1 MIIGQRFLSPSLTD
15 HQLSV
20 VSAHGLKRI
29 EYARET
35 IDAMNKN
42 CHANN
47 WFTTNESAAFANQ
60 AKQANDVTTHVNQ
73 FDFSVSFSGKK
84 TTAGAVDQCESE
96 YKRDS
101 SSTTPTK
108 KSIHAQ
114 CTTKDEMKEVV
125 SSIPSQ
131 LSIGSGADSG
141 GSRRADHHEITETEL
156 YRKFEEA
163 FNITLRNNPGILPG
177 APAVIDSVKRA
188 LFEVQKVKAQRKN
201 EMRRK
206 LDEAK
211 NEKEQLEAHLRKEMG
226 AIAWRR
232 NDLTKDLETAKAG
245 RGIHLD
251 ALYKQIDAIEAIKRE
266 LSSKTTDAAKEK
278 DELTKYL
285 RYLSKSRKELESA
298 LETETELAEKDRDA
312 LQKVLASEKSCKSK
326 RWRIRNW
333 RVRLKS

>member
-1 MIIGQRFLSPSLTD
+1 
-15 HQLSV
+15 
-20 VSAHGLKRI
+20 
-29 EYARET
+29 
-35 IDAMNKN
+35 
-42 CHANN
+42 
-47 WFTTNESAAFANQ
+47 
-60 AKQANDVTTHVNQ
+60 
-73 FDFSVSFSGKK
+73 
-84 TTAGAVDQCESE
+84 
-96 YKRDS
+96 
-101 SSTTPTK
+101 
-108 KSIHAQ
+108 
-114 CTTKDEMKEVV
+114 
-125 SSIPSQ
+125 
-131 LSIGSGADSG
+131 
-141 GSRRADHHEITETEL
+141 
-156 YRKFEEA
+156 
-163 FNITLRNNPGILPG
+163 
-177 APAVIDSVKRA
+177 
-188 LFEVQKVKAQRKN
+188 
-201 EMRRK
+201 MRRK